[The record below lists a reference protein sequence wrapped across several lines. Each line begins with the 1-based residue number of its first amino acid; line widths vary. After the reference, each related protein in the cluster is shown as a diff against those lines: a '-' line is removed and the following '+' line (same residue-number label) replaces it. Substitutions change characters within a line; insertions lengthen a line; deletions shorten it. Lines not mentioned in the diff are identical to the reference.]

1 MKQLI
6 AVILFCV
13 SFPTSTLADD
23 VGYRLEVN
31 GMFCAYCAYNVSKQL
46 KNLDGVIAESVDV
59 DLENGVVTLQSEKIL
74 AKNRLAELVQSAGFQ
89 LGTVTETVLDAQGSR
104 LRPDGPVVMRL
115 TVNAD
120 QLADGKFDVMLEALG
135 TIAAQ
140 RSARIAIEAP
150 EELEV
155 PILRPILAGRKT
167 VIDVV
172 YQPTSRLAETVL
184 INLLSY

>member
-23 VGYRLEVN
+23 VGYTLEVN

-46 KNLDGVIAESVDV
+46 KNLDGVIPESVDV
-59 DLENGVVTLQSEKIL
+59 DLENDVVTLRSEKTL
-74 AKNRLAELVQSAGFQ
+74 AKNRLTELVKSAGFQ
-89 LGTVTETVLDAQGSR
+89 PGTVTETVLDTQET
-104 LRPDGPVVMRL
+104 RPRPGGPVVMRL
-115 TVNAD
+115 TFNAD
-120 QLADGKFDVMLEALG
+120 QLGDGKFDVMLEALG
-135 TIAAQ
+135 TIAAEQ
-140 RSARIAIEAP
+140 SARIAIEAP

-155 PILRPILAGRKT
+155 PILRPVLAGRKT

-172 YQPTSRLAETVL
+172 YQPVKQPIKPVL
-184 INLLSY
+184 IDLILD

>member
-13 SFPTSTLADD
+13 SFPTSALANDL
-23 VGYRLEVN
+23 GYTLEVK

-46 KNLDGVIAESVDV
+46 KNLDGVIPESIDV
-59 DLENGVVTLQSEKIL
+59 DLENDVVTLRSEKPL
-74 AKNRLAELVQSAGFQ
+74 DKNRLTDLVTSAGFQ
-89 LGTVTETVLDAQGSR
+89 PGIVTETVLDAQEAR
-104 LRPDGPVVMRL
+104 LRPDGPVVMHL
-115 TVNAD
+115 TFHAD

-135 TIAAQ
+135 TVAAQ
-140 RSARIAIEAP
+140 RSARLAIEAP
-150 EELEV
+150 TELEV

-172 YQPTSRLAETVL
+172 YRPVKQPINNVL
-184 INLLSY
+184 IKLFLD

>member
-13 SFPTSTLADD
+13 SFPASTLADD
-23 VGYRLEVN
+23 VGYTLEVQ
-31 GMFCAYCAYNVSKQL
+31 GLFCAYCAYNVSKQL
-46 KNLDGVIAESVDV
+46 KSLDGVIPESVNV
-59 DLENGVVTLQSEKIL
+59 DLENDVVTLQSEKPL
-74 AKNRLAELVQSAGFQ
+74 AKNRLAQLIQSAGFQ
-89 LGTVTETVLDAQGSR
+89 LGTVTETMLDAQGSQSK
-104 LRPDGPVVMRL
+104 PGGPVMLRL
-115 TVNAD
+115 TFNAD

-155 PILRPILAGRKT
+155 LILRPVLAGRKT

-172 YQPTSRLAETVL
+172 YQPVKQPRETVL
-184 INLLSY
+184 INLFLD